1 MIRAE
6 KENNKMR
13 VSLDGDSHDLIAEFF
28 SIVNHVAE
36 MCAETCFPE
45 YREEFMKEFLKDI
58 NDVVKSAMNKTNKT
72 KELIEEYAAITKCIA
87 KVFVNSCIPGK
98 LEELKRE
105 LYKEMI
111 RFTDEAFA
119 EAEKAKD
126 KEGEAWH
133 NL

>member
-45 YREEFMKEFLKDI
+45 YREEFMDVIKE
-58 NDVVKSAMNKTNKT
+58 AMKKTNK
-72 KELIEEYAAITKCIA
+72 
-87 KVFVNSCIPGK
+87 G
-98 LEELKRE
+98 
-105 LYKEMI
+105 
-111 RFTDEAFA
+111 DE
-119 EAEKAKD
+119 KND
-126 KEGEAWH
+126 
-133 NL
+133 